1 VWQPRDVQGK
11 QGETKALP
19 AMDDL
24 TERLKTRLKRA
35 AGTRSDYDLSP
46 DLRAEAPTVLKP
58 AAVLVPIVTRAPEPM
73 LLLTR
78 RADHLAAHAGQV
90 GFPGGRIEPG
100 DASPVAAALREA
112 REEIGLEPEF
122 VTAIGRLDD
131 YETGTGFRITP
142 VVGLLRPGFTLRLAA
157 REVADAFEVPLS
169 FLMEPKNHARHRAV
183 WRGKEREFYAL
194 PYDGHYI
201 WGATAG
207 MIVNL
212 YQKLYGP

>member
-1 VWQPRDVQGK
+1 M
-11 QGETKALP
+11 ALP

-46 DLRAEAPTVLKP
+46 ALRPEAPARLKP
-58 AAVLVPIVTRAPEPM
+58 AAVLVPIVMRAPEPM

-78 RADHLAAHAGQV
+78 RADHLAAHAGQI
-90 GFPGGRIEPG
+90 GFPGGRIEAG
-100 DASPVAAALREA
+100 DASPIDAALREA
-112 REEIGLEPEF
+112 REEIGLEPNF
-122 VTAIGRLDD
+122 VTVIGRLDD
-131 YETGTGFRITP
+131 YETSTGFRITP
-142 VVGLLRPGFTLRLAA
+142 VVALVRPGFTLRLDR
-157 REVADAFEVPLS
+157 REVAEAFEVPLA

-183 WRGKEREFYAL
+183 WRGRAREFYAL
-194 PYDGHYI
+194 PYDGYYI

-212 YQKLYGP
+212 YQKLYGS